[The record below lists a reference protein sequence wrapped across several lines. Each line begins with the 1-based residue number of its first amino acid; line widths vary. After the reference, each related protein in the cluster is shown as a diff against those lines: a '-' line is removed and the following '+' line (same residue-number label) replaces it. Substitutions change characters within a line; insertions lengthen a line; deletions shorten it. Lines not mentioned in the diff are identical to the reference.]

1 MSKSHYKMTVS
12 LNVLN
17 HLGLNLYSNTPAV
30 LAEVIANAWDADAT
44 KVNVDFDTTEM
55 KITVEDN
62 GNGMNSADI
71 NDKYLRVG
79 YQKRV
84 KEGLITKGGRKPMG
98 RKGIGKLSLFS
109 IANNITVYSKKLNEL
124 GQAFELDAEDIKRQI
139 DNEDPSISM
148 SYEPKAIPFE
158 EKISEKGTI
167 IIISNLKKVRL
178 TEASIRGLRKKIARR
193 FGLIGD
199 LEDFAILINGEKVTL
214 ADRDYFHKVRFLF
227 QYGEHDYSKQCANID
242 DRNDSIIERSNKL
255 NYNGDSNE
263 NDGFSI
269 NGWIGVARHS
279 NDLDD
284 SENKD
289 DNLNKITIVVRNKV
303 ALEDI
308 LQEIRL
314 GGMITKYIFGE
325 IHADFLD
332 LDTPDY
338 DDIATSGRQGIQ
350 EDDPRYIA
358 LKSFLDSELR
368 YIWRKTNKLK
378 ESKGLEE
385 AVSSNPHIKEW
396 YDTLKPKSL
405 KETAK
410 KIFAQI
416 DQAGVDETQKSE
428 LYANGILA
436 FQALKMNYALEQ
448 LDNIDFSNL
457 DAFIAYLKDIDAIEA
472 GRYHE
477 IVKGRLKIID
487 KLDENLEIDVMEK
500 VIEKYIFDHL
510 WLLDP
515 AWERATAYADIET
528 RMKKV
533 IERIQTQKTVISDIR
548 YRRISGGH
556 VIIELKR
563 HSVSVT
569 KTDIEAQIRKYIDA
583 VEVEKSL
590 IDEENKYPISAV
602 CIVGKLPQGWSNEDF
617 RKKDEESL
625 RIYSIRVMTY
635 RELIYNARSAYRK
648 FSDASRE
655 MDDFLDLI
663 DKIRNY

>member
-1 MSKSHYKMTVS
+1 MSKRHYKMTVS

-44 KVNVDFDTTEM
+44 NVNVDFDIAEM
-55 KITVEDN
+55 KITVEDD
-62 GNGMNSADI
+62 GNGMNFDDV

-84 KEGLITKGGRKPMG
+84 KEGVITRGGRKPMG

-109 IANNITVYSKKLNEL
+109 IANNITVYSKKLNEP
-124 GQAFELDAEDIKRQI
+124 GQAFELDAEDIKKQI
-139 DNEDPSISM
+139 DSEDPSISM

-167 IIISNLKKVRL
+167 IIISDLKKVRL
-178 TEASIRGLRKKIARR
+178 TEASVRGLKKKIARR

-199 LEDFAILINGEKVTL
+199 LQDFAILINGDKVTL
-214 ADRDYFHKVRFLF
+214 EDRDYFHKARFLF
-227 QYGEHDYSKQCANID
+227 QYGEHDYSEQCTNID
-242 DRNDSIIERSNKL
+242 DHENSIFKRPNEFNSSDKSI
-255 NYNGDSNE
+255 E
-263 NDGFSI
+263 NDVFSI
-269 NGWIGVARHS
+269 NGWIGIARHS

-284 SENKD
+284 AENKD
-289 DNLNKITIVVRNKV
+289 DNLNKITVVVRNKV

-325 IHADFLD
+325 IHANFLD
-332 LDTPDY
+332 LDAPDY
-338 DDIATSGRQGIQ
+338 DDIATSGRQSLQ
-350 EDDPRYIA
+350 EGDPRYIA

-378 ESKGLEE
+378 ENKGLEE
-385 AVSSNPHIKEW
+385 AISSNPHIKEW
-396 YDTLKPKSL
+396 YDTLKPRSL
-405 KETAK
+405 RETAK

-416 DQAGVDETQKSE
+416 DKAGVEETRKNE

-436 FQALKMNYALEQ
+436 FQALKMNYALDEFE
-448 LDNIDFSNL
+448 NIDFTNL
-457 DAFIAYLKDIDAIEA
+457 DAFISYLKDIDAIEA

-487 KLDENLEIDVMEK
+487 KLDENLEIDVIEK

-515 AWERATAYADIET
+515 AWERATAYADMET

-533 IERIQTQKTVISDIR
+533 IEGVQTQKAVISDIR

-569 KTDIEAQIRKYIDA
+569 KTEIEAQIRKYIDA
-583 VEVEKSL
+583 VEAEKRL

-602 CIVGKLPQGWSNEDF
+602 CIVGKLPQGWVNEDF

-648 FSDASRE
+648 FSEASRE
-655 MDDFLDLI
+655 MDDFLELI
-663 DKIRNY
+663 EKIRND